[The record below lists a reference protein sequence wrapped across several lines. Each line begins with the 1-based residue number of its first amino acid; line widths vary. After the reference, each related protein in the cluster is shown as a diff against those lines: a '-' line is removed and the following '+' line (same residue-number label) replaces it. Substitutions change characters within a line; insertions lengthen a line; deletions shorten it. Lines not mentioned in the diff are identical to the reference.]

1 MKLKIKI
8 VVIIQTIL
16 LSAIPICYA
25 ENLKVDPKIY
35 WLQKNLLNLKAGSPP
50 IFFAPPGRSDKNLG
64 ESDQLSVFIFPRD
77 QGRAINEILF
87 YGGKIQKVTPDLI
100 AARVDFDAIFN
111 LAGSDSIAF
120 ITPVNS
126 LKPQLDVALP
136 MIGADRV
143 QQGLDTGGIPYL
155 GKNVVTG
162 LVDTGIDLFHPDFH
176 HPDGSTRILRLW
188 DQTQKNGPRPDGFD
202 YGRECD
208 SNLINRGGCGEEDGL
223 FIDEIMTLGHG
234 THIASILSGSDPQ
247 YTGMAPEA
255 LIIAVKAKMDELS
268 LLDGVDYLLARIA
281 ELELPAVI
289 NISLGTNEGA
299 HDGSSPLEIELARRQ
314 GPGLIFVVSAGNEAA
329 DFTGLN
335 LIHLGYAATSR
346 PTYSRLSMDS
356 IDLGNNPIII
366 ELWYNPPAPDD
377 FLQLALGAENTD
389 HQEMFDQTEFSSGQ
403 TETIETDLMNGIQ
416 KIARISIDTPWEIN
430 PINLARQALITIS
443 PADPNAMFSGL
454 RNYDW
459 VLVTRTEG
467 GGNPI
472 SFDAWVSSDNA
483 VFSSFSGLGPEDSPS
498 PSLNY
503 IGGDDK
509 KSLVIPATAD
519 GVFSVGS
526 FVSRTEWV
534 DLDGQTERR
543 SGLQV
548 GQISNFS
555 SRGPTR
561 DGRLKPEFLAPGEMI
576 ASAFS
581 SQVANISG
589 LMVDSY
595 HSVLSGSSLAAP
607 FVSGTLALMLERSP
621 TLDFG
626 KAFSLLSQ
634 HAILDA
640 FTGSEPNPNGGYS
653 KLNLDGVFADPGFP
667 ETRIPDTSL
676 PVISDISTENGETS
690 ISITWKTN
698 EISGSRMKIRREGD
712 ATADDV
718 GTQSFTLEH
727 QVEATGL
734 LPGTDYRIKLIS
746 RDPSGNETETQEMEY
761 RTRGEGD
768 GCGCAV
774 GPNHPGDPLGMIGL
788 VLIGLWL
795 ALMRRKVQGA
805 GRMNKSAGRNKR
817 CHPCESRDPGNF

>member
-1 MKLKIKI
+1 MRLRIKTI
-8 VVIIQTIL
+8 VFIQSVL
-16 LSAIPICYA
+16 LSVIPIGYA
-25 ENLKVDPKIY
+25 GNLKVDPKIY

-50 IFFAPPGRSDKNLG
+50 IFFAAPGRSDKNLG
-64 ESDQLSVFIFPRD
+64 ESDRLSVFIFPRD

-202 YGRECD
+202 YGLECD

-329 DFTGLN
+329 DSTGLN

-459 VLVTRTEG
+459 VLVTRTGG

-472 SFDAWVSSDNA
+472 PFDAWINSDNA

-526 FVSRTEWV
+526 FVSRIEWV

-543 SGLQV
+543 SGLLV

-640 FTGSEPNPNGGYS
+640 FTGSEPNSNGGYS

-667 ETRIPDTSL
+667 ETRVPDTSA
-676 PVISDISTENGETS
+676 PVFSDVSVENGKTL
-690 ISITWKTN
+690 ISIAWKTN

-734 LPGTDYRIKLIS
+734 LPGTKYLVKLIS
-746 RDPSGNETETQEMEY
+746 RDPSGNETETQEMKY

-768 GCGCAV
+768 GCGCSSAGESGGTV
-774 GPNHPGDPLGMIGL
+774 SAIYI
-788 VLIGLWL
+788 LIGF
-795 ALMRRKVQGA
+795 LMIWILRKNA
-805 GRMNKSAGRNKR
+805 
-817 CHPCESRDPGNF
+817 PFF